1 MNTQE
6 IKQLHLEMKKLEK
19 MWDAELSRMKT
30 ALENRISTLEK
41 MIPQR
46 SFTWEVE
53 YTTLAKE
60 LGKKFF
66 LADKISQILRSRGKS
81 YKRVNEDALEM
92 NEQSYEKASRVI
104 ERNRVKS
111 MIESDEQLSSVQL
124 NLLTY

>member
-1 MNTQE
+1 
-6 IKQLHLEMKKLEK
+6 
-19 MWDAELSRMKT
+19 MKT
-30 ALENRISTLEK
+30 ALENRICTLDK
-41 MIPQR
+41 MQR
-46 SFTWEVE
+46 PENFRGDV
-53 YTTLAKE
+53 YFTTLAKE

-81 YKRVNEDALEM
+81 YKRVKEDALEM

-111 MIESDEQLSSVQL
+111 MIESDEQLSSVQF